1 MLSRGGGVSYDAVC
15 DARRGYWESVLETS
29 WEGPSIRHQGVPSWG
44 QQMWQQGQS
53 FIFFCRLQD
62 LKYLNFL
69 SPCPMHPHPHR
80 SHLQLFLDFAFYL
93 FICLFIF
100 LFFRTFYRNG
110 RTKMCQVCSCGNL
123 ADSDLEQAWIFTLVE
138 LSCWMEEKGP
148 RSKAET
154 QEEKWCNWRALIEE
168 LVMEVHSTRVQW
180 PAPLQGP
187 HLLICGSPLPG
198 KYAASEVKERRILLA
213 HCN

>member
-1 MLSRGGGVSYDAVC
+1 MRGGGIGSLYWRLLGKAHQFGTTEYQAEGNRCDSKGNFWSFFVGSRTSITWMFCHLALGTHTPTAHTCSYF
-15 DARRGYWESVLETS
+15 WIS
-29 WEGPSIRHQGVPSWG
+29 
-44 QQMWQQGQS
+44 
-53 FIFFCRLQD
+53 
-62 LKYLNFL
+62 
-69 SPCPMHPHPHR
+69 
-80 SHLQLFLDFAFYL
+80 L
-93 FICLFIF
+93 FICLFVF

-110 RTKMCQVCSCGNL
+110 RSKMYQVCSCGNL
-123 ADSDLEQAWIFTLVE
+123 ADSDLEQAWFFTLVE
-138 LSCWMEEKGP
+138 LFCWIEEKGP